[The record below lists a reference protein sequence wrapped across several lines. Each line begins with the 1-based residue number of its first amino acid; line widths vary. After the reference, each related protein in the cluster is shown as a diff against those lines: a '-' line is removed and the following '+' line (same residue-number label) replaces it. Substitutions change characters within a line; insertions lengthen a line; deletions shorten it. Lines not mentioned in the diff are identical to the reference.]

1 MCQHCVLGGWGKP
14 GAWSSCSFPHRW
26 CFRRY
31 DHLCSSLVGGSTAL
45 SPAFHPWC
53 SGQSLARISC
63 LLPSAS
69 PFASCL
75 PHVCVAEMFLV
86 VPQGQTPR
94 QKVLIVQQ
102 AALGKY
108 GEEGCEHQKPLLAQL
123 YFLMAKWRMGAV
135 GFFWSPADSSVL
147 CMLRRADRVFF
158 IEGKG
163 NYCTNLNFPRENFKL
178 ATGKSDGGN
187 QNAALCSGLL

>member
-1 MCQHCVLGGWGKP
+1 MVLWPVLGTHLLSPPICQPLCFLPAPRLCGWNVSGRP
-14 GAWSSCSFPHRW
+14 SGPNTMVERACSA
-26 CFRRY
+26 
-31 DHLCSSLVGGSTAL
+31 SGST
-45 SPAFHPWC
+45 
-53 SGQSLARISC
+53 
-63 LLPSAS
+63 
-69 PFASCL
+69 
-75 PHVCVAEMFLV
+75 
-86 VPQGQTPR
+86 
-94 QKVLIVQQ
+94 
-102 AALGKY
+102 GKY

-147 CMLRRADRVFF
+147 CTLRRADRVFF